1 MSVGAPCRR
10 NSKEAVCWVLG
21 SQGEGSL
28 LVRTLAFALNEMGGT
43 GDLKKQGRDINL
55 DLRKID
61 LKTDQ
66 N

>member
-1 MSVGAPCRR
+1 MSVGVPCRR
-10 NSKEAVCWVLG
+10 NSEEAVCWVLG
-21 SQGEGSL
+21 NQREGKL
-28 LVRTLAFALNEMGGT
+28 LVRTLACALNEMGGT
-43 GDLKKQGRDINL
+43 GDLKKQGHDINL

>member
-10 NSKEAVCWVLG
+10 NSEEAVCWVLG
-21 SQGEGSL
+21 NQREGKL
-28 LVRTLAFALNEMGGT
+28 LVRTLACALNEMGGI
-43 GDLKKQGRDINL
+43 GDLKKQGHDINL